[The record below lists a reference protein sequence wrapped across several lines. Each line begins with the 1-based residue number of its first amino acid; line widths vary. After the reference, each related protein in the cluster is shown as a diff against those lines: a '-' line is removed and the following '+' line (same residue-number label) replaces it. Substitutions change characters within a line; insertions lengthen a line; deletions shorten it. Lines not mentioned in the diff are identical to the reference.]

1 MKIHPIAL
9 LALALAAFITGCAGN
24 INKETTD
31 TDTTIADTGLAA
43 DIKKHIAVLANDTL
57 LGRKPFTDGED
68 KTIFYIAGEFEKM
81 DLEPGNNG
89 SYFQEVPLVEI
100 TTAPADMQIGG
111 KVSVKLRYG
120 TDFVA
125 STRRE
130 LASVDIANSPL
141 VFAGYGIVA
150 PEYNWND
157 YKNIDVKGKT
167 VVVLVNDPGFKA
179 GGEKLFKQDTMTYYG
194 RWTYKYEEA
203 ARQGAAGVL
212 IVHQTEPAS
221 YGWSVIENSF
231 TGSKLYLQQA
241 DKHMN
246 RCKME
251 GWISEETAKKLL
263 SSAGITGDMREY
275 ARKPGFKPVFLNSTA
290 SVKLKNSLKYA
301 KSHNVV
307 ATLKGSAK
315 PNEYVL
321 YTAHWDHF
329 GIGKPDAEGDSIYN
343 GAIDNASGVAAI
355 LAIAKKFTQQKE
367 KPKRSIVFLAVTAE
381 EQGLLGS
388 EYYATHPI
396 YPLNKTVAD
405 LNMDALKD
413 MGETTDIAIA
423 GKGQNDL
430 DDYVIADAKQQ
441 GWKVLGDEKP
451 GAGSY
456 YRSDHFNFA
465 KVGVPALDL
474 NNGTTSVEHGAD
486 YGKEKAKEYNELR
499 YHQPSDE
506 YSAGMNAAGMAQ
518 TAGLMF
524 RIGYKLSNE
533 STFPGWKTGSEFKA
547 IREKSLKK

>member
-1 MKIHPIAL
+1 MKHIVPTL
-9 LALALAAFITGCAGN
+9 LAFAALFAGCKGNTQNASNDTLA
-24 INKETTD
+24 
-31 TDTTIADTGLAA
+31 ADTGMAA
-43 DIKKHIAVLANDTL
+43 DIRQHIAVLANDSL
-57 LGRKPFTDGED
+57 LGRKPFSKGED
-68 KTIFYIAGEFEKM
+68 KTIAYIAGEFKKLG
-81 DLEPGNNG
+81 LEPANKG

-100 TTAPADMQIGG
+100 TTLPADMQVSG
-111 KVSVKLRYG
+111 KAVMKLSYG
-120 TDFVA
+120 KDFVA
-125 STRRE
+125 TTRRE
-130 LASVDIANSPL
+130 QDTLNLLKSPL
-141 VFAGYGIVA
+141 VFAGYGVVA

-157 YKNIDVKGKT
+157 YKGLDVKGKT
-167 VVVLVNDPGFKA
+167 VVVLVNDPGFKS
-179 GGEKLFKQDTMTYYG
+179 GERKLFKQDTMTYYG

-246 RCKME
+246 RCKLE

-263 SSAGITGDMREY
+263 SSAGIKGDIREY
-275 ARKPGFKPVFLNSTA
+275 AQRPDFKAISLNS
-290 SVKLKNSLKYA
+290 SVSMSLKNTLKYS
-301 KSHNVV
+301 KSHNVAAV
-307 ATLKGSAK
+307 LKGASK
-315 PNEYVL
+315 SDEYIL

-329 GIGKPDAEGDSIYN
+329 GIGKPDAKGDSIYN

-355 LAIAKKFTQQKE
+355 LAIAGKFTRQKA
-367 KPKRSIVFLAVTAE
+367 KPARSVVFLAVTAE

-388 EYYATHPI
+388 EYYATHPL
-396 YPLNKTVAD
+396 YPLNKTIAD
-405 LNMDALKD
+405 LNMDALKAI
-413 MGETTDIAIA
+413 GETKDIGIT

-430 DDYVIADAKQQ
+430 DDYVMADAKQQ
-441 GWKVLGDEKP
+441 GWDVLGDEKP

-474 NNGTTSVEHGAD
+474 NNGTTALGHDKE
-486 YGKEKAKEYNELR
+486 YGIAKAKEYNEQR

-506 YSAGMNAAGMAQ
+506 YSESLNVQGMGQ

-524 RIGYKLSNE
+524 RIGYRLSNE
-533 STFPGWKTGSEFKA
+533 STLPGWKNGSEFKA
-547 IREKSLKK
+547 IREKSLKH